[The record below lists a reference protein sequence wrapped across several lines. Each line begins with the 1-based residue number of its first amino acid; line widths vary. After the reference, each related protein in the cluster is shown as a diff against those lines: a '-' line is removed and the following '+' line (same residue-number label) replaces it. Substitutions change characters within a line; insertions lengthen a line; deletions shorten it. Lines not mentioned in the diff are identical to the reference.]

1 MKILLITPS
10 KTLNNVSKSTFKDL
24 IDNISSVQRGFEPVF
39 RLITKGS
46 VLDLYTE
53 LHIKFN
59 IVNAQRYCEVV
70 RCNLDL
76 RSLYQTIKKA
86 NYSFRP
92 SYIIL
97 KD

>member
-1 MKILLITPS
+1 MKILLVTPS
-10 KTLNNVSKSTFKDL
+10 KTLNNVSESTFKDL

-46 VLDLYTE
+46 ILDLYAE

-59 IVNAQRYCEVV
+59 IESASRYFEIV
-70 RCNLDL
+70 RCDLDL

-86 NYSFRP
+86 KHSFRP
-92 SYIIL
+92 SYIVL
-97 KD
+97 KV